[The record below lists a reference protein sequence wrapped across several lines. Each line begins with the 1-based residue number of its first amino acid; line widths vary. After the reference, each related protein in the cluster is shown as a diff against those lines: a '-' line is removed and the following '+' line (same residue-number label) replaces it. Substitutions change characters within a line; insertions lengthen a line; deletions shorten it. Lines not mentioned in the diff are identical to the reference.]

1 MNTNDLQDASFQTQ
15 QDNSQDQESSTFTN
29 RARALK
35 DTAQQWQRQA
45 TDATRKAAK
54 ATDLMTDSPAPVEA
68 KQLRDL
74 HIELK
79 VKQPAPALTAV

>member
-54 ATDLMTDSPAPVEA
+54 ATDVYVQENPWSIIGSVAVGCFAIGLLLGRS
-68 KQLRDL
+68 RD
-74 HIELK
+74 
-79 VKQPAPALTAV
+79 